1 MKANCQ
7 AIVSPKKWTKG
18 VWLYYVTTLQI
29 KKKQIR
35 SFVFWRIYG
44 LTICFRNQLTF
55 NMESPILGSKIGI
68 KICSF
73 YDFLAKYLVGR
84 KKNGWFQFGR
94 RRSSPSTSLPSLWS
108 LLGTKSRSHGK
119 PCKSQY
125 HLQSTPFHFTLF
137 FSILFIL
144 PLFRKFLQLLI
155 LDYSESPNNISISMA
170 HGLTCF
176 FLKEIARIPPFN
188 MVFIRNKISCHR
200 SSNQFLPLNENNL
213 GCKIHGLISFLLIK

>member
-1 MKANCQ
+1 M
-7 AIVSPKKWTKG
+7 
-18 VWLYYVTTLQI
+18 
-29 KKKQIR
+29 
-35 SFVFWRIYG
+35 
-44 LTICFRNQLTF
+44 
-55 NMESPILGSKIGI
+55 
-68 KICSF
+68 
-73 YDFLAKYLVGR
+73 VGR
-84 KKNGWFQFGR
+84 KKIVDFNLNAEEVVR
-94 RRSSPSTSLPSLWS
+94 RLHCCLWS

-176 FLKEIARIPPFN
+176 FLKEIARIPPVN
-188 MVFIRNKISCHR
+188 MVFIRNKHL
-200 SSNQFLPLNENNL
+200 LPHETQIKQPILTANNT
-213 GCKIHGLISFLLIK
+213 